1 MAGIPLQHEKV
12 RYGTLTCRIL
22 QDRLEFCIC
31 VFSMMG
37 TRTVHNENEGKMV
50 GGWAV
55 WISVA

>member
-1 MAGIPLQHEKV
+1 
-12 RYGTLTCRIL
+12 
-22 QDRLEFCIC
+22 
-31 VFSMMG
+31 MMG